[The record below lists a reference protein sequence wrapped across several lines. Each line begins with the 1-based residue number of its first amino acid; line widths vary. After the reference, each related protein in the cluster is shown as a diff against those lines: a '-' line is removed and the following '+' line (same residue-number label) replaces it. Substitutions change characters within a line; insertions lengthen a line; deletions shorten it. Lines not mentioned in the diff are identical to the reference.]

1 MKTYPRRNPVIAA
14 LVSRGMRRGIKRHFN
29 AVRLSGNSDVLRHRG
44 PLIVCAN
51 HPGWWDPAVFAWLQ
65 HRFFSHCHGY
75 GPMEVQALR
84 KYPLLEKAGLI
95 PVSPENPE
103 SLRHFLRKACKIL
116 GQGHVLWITPEGHF
130 SDVRSRPIRLQAGFA
145 HLARRVPSAMLVPL
159 AIEYTFWNE
168 SRPELL
174 LRFGDP
180 VSALESTRT
189 QNTTVLME
197 EALTT
202 TMETLAR
209 DAMMRDPS
217 KFRTLSQGTGGIGGL
232 YDVGRRLRQWARGE
246 AFQPRHDQ

>member
-1 MKTYPRRNPVIAA
+1 
-14 LVSRGMRRGIKRHFN
+14 
-29 AVRLSGNSDVLRHRG
+29 
-44 PLIVCAN
+44 
-51 HPGWWDPAVFAWLQ
+51 
-65 HRFFSHCHGY
+65 
-75 GPMEVQALR
+75 MESQALR
-84 KYPLLEKAGLI
+84 KYPLLDKAGLI
-95 PVSPENPE
+95 PVAPENPE

-116 GQGHVLWITPEGHF
+116 GQGHVLWITPQGHF
-130 SDVRSRPIRLQAGFA
+130 SDVRSRPIRLQTGFA

-180 VSALESTRT
+180 VSALGSTGT
-189 QNTTVLME
+189 QNTTGLME

-209 DAMMRDPS
+209 DAIMRDPS
-217 KFRTLSQGTGGIGGL
+217 KFRTLSQGAGGIGGL
-232 YDVGRRLRQWARGE
+232 YDVGRRIRQWARGK